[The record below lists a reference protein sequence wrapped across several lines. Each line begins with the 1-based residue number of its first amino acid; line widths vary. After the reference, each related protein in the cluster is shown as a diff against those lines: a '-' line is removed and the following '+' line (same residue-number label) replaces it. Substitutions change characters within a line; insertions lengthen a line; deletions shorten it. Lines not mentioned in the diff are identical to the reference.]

1 MLQTPLPGLIYQAA
15 PGFEGHLE
23 EELGAMYGGAGS
35 VAGPNRAERWGIPP
49 HSLYYVS
56 EAPKNPVVWQEN
68 VWLRPFRLE
77 FDSISEASRHLRGI
91 QRNWAPVLHT
101 QFRRGGLIDA
111 QLPPI
116 SRKPRTFPWLLPTA
130 PLGAWTLLDAHTL
143 IGSPECSSPFPAGVI
158 EFAEDREG
166 PPSRAYLKLWEALTR
181 CRRWPTSG
189 ERCLD
194 AGASPGGWT
203 WALAR
208 LGAQVIAVDRA
219 PLDEKVLA
227 LGAAAGTEAGVT
239 AEGSSG
245 PLIEYIKHDAFT
257 LDPAEFGHLDWVL
270 SDVICYPPRL
280 YEWVEKLLALGIC
293 ENFICTIKMQGAPD
307 YETIRRFAA
316 IPGSAVVHLCHNKH
330 ELTWMKVA

>member
-1 MLQTPLPGLIYQAA
+1 
-15 PGFEGHLE
+15 
-23 EELGAMYGGAGS
+23 
-35 VAGPNRAERWGIPP
+35 
-49 HSLYYVS
+49 
-56 EAPKNPVVWQEN
+56 

-77 FDSISEASRHLRGI
+77 FDSISEAARHLRGI

-130 PLGAWTLLDAHTL
+130 PLGAWTLLGTHTL
-143 IGSPECSSPFPAGVI
+143 VGSPECSSPFPAGAI
-158 EFAEDREG
+158 EFAEDKDG
-166 PPSRAYLKLWEALTR
+166 PPSRAYLKLWEALAR
-181 CRRWPTSG
+181 CRRWPKSG

-219 PLDEKVLA
+219 PLDEKILA
-227 LGAAAGTEAGVT
+227 LGATAGASDLEDGR
-239 AEGSSG
+239 
-245 PLIEYIKHDAFT
+245 PLIQYIKHDAFT

-307 YETIRRFAA
+307 HDTVRRFAA
-316 IPGSAVVHLCHNKH
+316 IPGSTVVHLCHTKH
-330 ELTWMKVA
+330 ELTWMKVAGM

>member
-1 MLQTPLPGLIYQAA
+1 MEQAPLPGLVFQAA

-23 EELGAMYGGAGS
+23 EELGPSAAPGS
-35 VAGPNRAERWGIPP
+35 PATRWGP
-49 HSLYYVS
+49 LYHVS
-56 EAPKNPVVWQEN
+56 EGPTTPVFWQQNVWQ
-68 VWLRPFRLE
+68 RPFRLE
-77 FDSISEASRHLRGI
+77 FDSISEAVRHLRGI

-101 QFRRGGLIDA
+101 QFRRAGLIDS

-116 SRKPRTFPWLLPTA
+116 SRKPRTFPWLLPDA
-130 PLGAWTLLDAHTL
+130 PMGSWTLLDPHTL
-143 IGSPECSSPFPAGVI
+143 IGSPDCSSPFPAGLI
-158 EFAEDREG
+158 QFAEDKEG
-166 PPSRAYLKLWEALTR
+166 PPSRAYLKLWESLVRA
-181 CRRWPTSG
+181 RRWPLPG

-227 LGAAAGTEAGVT
+227 LGEAASPVGGQP
-239 AEGSSG
+239 G
-245 PLIEYIKHDAFT
+245 PSIQYIKHDAFT
-257 LDPAEFGHLDWVL
+257 LDPTEFGHLDWVL

-280 YEWVEKLLALGIC
+280 YAWVEKLLALGIC

-307 YETIRRFAA
+307 YDTIRRFAA
-316 IPGSAVVHLCHNKH
+316 IPG
-330 ELTWMKVA
+330 